1 MDNPLFD
8 LLGEGEVGLD
18 GVYRLLGEMRLA
30 ESVTQK
36 IRSTPVGS
44 LLPME
49 EEKLEVPIEIAGTP
63 QGARL
68 ALREEA
74 LKGDGGEA
82 ASGKT
87 DREAGKR
94 GIGRATAKIAPPP
107 ELIGTTSVRRS
118 FKRRRFG
125 LHCRC

>member
-1 MDNPLFD
+1 M
-8 LLGEGEVGLD
+8 D

-74 LKGDGGEA
+74 LKETAAKQLRERLTERLEKEGLGGLLQ
-82 ASGKT
+82 
-87 DREAGKR
+87 R
-94 GIGRATAKIAPPP
+94 
-107 ELIGTTSVRRS
+107 
-118 FKRRRFG
+118 
-125 LHCRC
+125 